1 MASSAPALS
10 CPSRSAA
17 SQARPRLVLTPSHF
31 GSAGGLLC
39 TRESMRQI
47 FTQSLL
53 TPPTFRA
60 RRTGRSLNTVHL
72 QLVSASERAST
83 RAAIDPTRAHRPDR
97 RPLAMPARV
106 CSRPLVS
113 ACVRSRPLVSARVR
127 SCQLVSAR
135 VLSICGSRYVRSCP
149 LCQCAPCLGTSSGTT
164 LHMHGPVRRRAS
176 LDHGGVIGRSVE
188 GRAFAP
194 CRRPRAGFTKSKT

>member
-47 FTQSLL
+47 FTRCLL

-60 RRTGRSLNTVHL
+60 RRTGRRLNTVHL

-83 RAAIDPTRAHRPDR
+83 RVAIDPTRAHRPDR
-97 RPLAMPARV
+97 RPLAMPARA

-135 VLSICGSRYVRSCP
+135 VLSICPLVSTLPVCAVSGNQQRHDTSHAQARPLSRVVGPWRCDRAQRRGSSV
-149 LCQCAPCLGTSSGTT
+149 CAVPPSQ
-164 LHMHGPVRRRAS
+164 
-176 LDHGGVIGRSVE
+176 GGFHQI
-188 GRAFAP
+188 
-194 CRRPRAGFTKSKT
+194 